1 MIVQRGVSYPPVS
14 LQAADEGLMKEI
26 SFADLGLLLIGMQNG
41 DTIDNIGNLY
51 RLSPIEPKPLS
62 LLPLTSSIQTKREN
76 AILEQKKQIK
86 EIKNPKERAAAM
98 QMLEQDQK
106 RVFVGG
112 IFEDRKVLYNPS
124 PMNMFMGVF
133 EETWK
138 TLKALFTG
146 YLSPKYMAGPVGIV
160 GAMQYGWALGVKEAL
175 FWVAVISMNLGIVNL
190 LPIPVLDGG
199 HICFA
204 LYEAVTKRKIKSKT
218 MERLIFPF
226 VVLMIL
232 FFIYLTYQD
241 ILRVI
246 SRFF

>member
-1 MIVQRGVSYPPVS
+1 
-14 LQAADEGLMKEI
+14 
-26 SFADLGLLLIGMQNG
+26 
-41 DTIDNIGNLY
+41 
-51 RLSPIEPKPLS
+51 
-62 LLPLTSSIQTKREN
+62 
-76 AILEQKKQIK
+76 
-86 EIKNPKERAAAM
+86 
-98 QMLEQDQK
+98 MLEQDQK